1 MNKILIS
8 LTFVTVVGT
17 LSGCATKQDLEALSV
32 QQVKTNQELISIHE
46 TLTRNQAEAL
56 DNTKYCYAEGKPYS
70 KGAKVNGRVC
80 SRGMAIISNGKPGPL
95 EWTDPEPF
103 VN

>member
-46 TLTRNQAEAL
+46 
-56 DNTKYCYAEGKPYS
+56 YANAQSGRSFGQY
-70 KGAKVNGRVC
+70 KVLLCR
-80 SRGMAIISNGKPGPL
+80 R
-95 EWTDPEPF
+95 
-103 VN
+103 